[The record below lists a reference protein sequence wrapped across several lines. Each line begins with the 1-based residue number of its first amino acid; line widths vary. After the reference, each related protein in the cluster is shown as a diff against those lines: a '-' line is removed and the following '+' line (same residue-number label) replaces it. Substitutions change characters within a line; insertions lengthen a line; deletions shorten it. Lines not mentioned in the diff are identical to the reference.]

1 MKIETKLTIRN
12 MRKNI
17 KRTVYTIISIVL
29 CTFLIF
35 ATLLLISSI
44 RSGINEGTNKQYND
58 YDFIIKELNKD
69 EFSQIKD
76 KSYIDKIY
84 IQEREDELLKELDE
98 IDNPFSN
105 TDTINVY
112 IKYKNVKET
121 YKYSSNIVQTLQYSL
136 ADAEAKCEF
145 NDKLLTVYGL
155 MGAYLD
161 YTESA
166 QLTYKSQVNF
176 SYVIDLMIVL
186 ILLVFSILFIIIL
199 YNAFLVTINERKREY
214 AILNSIGETEGQ
226 VLKMI
231 FFEATIMGVFGII
244 LGGIFSVIG
253 AKAILGLVN
262 NILEPTAFNFS
273 FVIDIRYVIVALI
286 IILLNI
292 YISAIIPSVKASS
305 TSVIDSI
312 RNNKQ
317 IKYKKKNHILG
328 KILPVEGRIAIINL
342 KRNKN
347 RYRVITTLLVIFMV
361 SFMAVSTYINYEQES
376 ANLVSDH
383 DVDADLIIHDR
394 KIDYKKILDDYTN
407 TIGDKIEYFEYKSNA
422 LFALIEPTSAI
433 STDIGVF
440 YYEKDKKDINYLS
453 NLEENDY
460 NENNN
465 KGMVIDLV
473 GLDDKKYNEYID
485 KINANYGDYI
495 IYNTVVKSE
504 PIGEAEYTNEYG
516 SAFNTNEIK
525 LSLLKTKTKEGDLE
539 NTKTTYYDLIDEGE
553 VNGNFVLTD
562 KILDG
567 FRDFNKKCTMFVNMD
582 TYNKIEEK
590 ISKETS
596 EVTEG
601 EQNIYGEVMKNRQNV
616 RVRCENVISFS
627 DYINDFVK
635 KYNYEILPI
644 IYSLE
649 YQEKMVYLDIL
660 QLILKIVLVTIMII
674 GIISAINI
682 ISASLFER
690 REEFRL
696 LSRLGATNGNISKI
710 LIYECVYMFVKAL
723 FISIILAIPVIY
735 AIIKHMEKVIT
746 LKKLLIP
753 FGSIGI
759 FIVLLFIISLVITL
773 YTGRLVKQN

>member
-136 ADAEAKCEF
+136 SDVEAKCEF

-376 ANLVSDH
+376 ANLVSDY

-696 LSRLGATNGNISKI
+696 LSRLGATNGNINKI
-710 LIYECVYMFVKAL
+710 LIYECVYMFIKAL
-723 FISIILAIPVIY
+723 FISIILSIPIIY
-735 AIIKHMEKVIT
+735 AIIKHMEKVII

>member
-136 ADAEAKCEF
+136 SDVEAKCEF

-155 MGAYLD
+155 MGADLD

-627 DYINDFVK
+627 DYIKDLAK

-696 LSRLGATNGNISKI
+696 LSRLGATNGNINKI
-710 LIYECVYMFVKAL
+710 LIYECVYMFIKAL
-723 FISIILAIPVIY
+723 FISIILSIPIIY
-735 AIIKHMEKVIT
+735 AIIKHMEKVII